1 LPELRDYAG
10 AKASLARALELNPR
24 YVEAYVNLG
33 QLHRRTG
40 HLAEAIAA
48 WERALEL
55 NPRTRSPASTWLRP
69 RPPGRTAGDPH
80 GHGPGF
86 PPVADAG
93 AAARARPATP
103 PPARAELPRGS
114 RCARPD
120 RGRGG
125 LSSESLVVEIGPGTG
140 ILTEAMLRTGAS
152 VLAVELDRA
161 LIRLLSE
168 RLAGNPRFTIRS
180 ADALE
185 FDFAQALHDDPRRGR
200 ALVVANIPY
209 YITTPLILRLVRQR
223 DLFESLF
230 LTVQREVAERLTAA
244 PGRKSYGSLTLAC
257 QYRASVRSV
266 VAIRGPPSTRS
277 RGGLGARPIRSAGCA
292 AVRVA
297 EPARL
302 FAVIRAAFGVR
313 RKTLRNA
320 LCRAAGRRGRG
331 NRAGPRRGRGDA
343 PG

>member
-1 LPELRDYAG
+1 VTRTDTAR
-10 AKASLARALELNPR
+10 ASLLSQTQAL
-24 YVEAYVNLG
+24 
-33 QLHRRTG
+33 LHAHG
-40 HLAEAIAA
+40 
-48 WERALEL
+48 
-55 NPRTRSPASTWLRP
+55 LRP
-69 RPPGRTAGDPH
+69 LRRRGQNFLVDPGVRDRI
-80 GHGPGF
+80 
-86 PPVADAG
+86 V
-93 AAARARPATP
+93 AAA
-103 PPARAELPRGS
+103 
-114 RCARPD
+114 
-120 RGRGG
+120 G

-266 VAIRGPPSTRS
+266 VAIPRTAFHPVPEVD
-277 RGGLGARPIRSAGCA
+277 SALVRFDLLDA
-292 AVRVA
+292 PRVRVA

-320 LCRAAGRRGRG
+320 LCRAGWPARDVETALDRVAVAAMRRGETLTLDEFARLSEALPA
-331 NRAGPRRGRGDA
+331 RTSRDRA
-343 PG
+343 PGGDSDPGDDEETEPGGFTKRP